1 MEHKRLDDWLSAA
14 RTDLAQRPLD
24 PLAEQQLLSRV
35 REMRALQSVAATRVD
50 IVGPERRASRRQPRL
65 AVLAWRG
72 WRTAALAGVTTLVIA
87 LAIAMLAPEAPQRA
101 AEVRTPFLALV
112 ASDAMAAEP
121 AVIVSSQVAAA
132 TLSEYGLPVDPAR
145 ADEPVRAEFLLSPT
159 GLVLAV
165 RFAE

>member
-35 REMRALQSVAATRVD
+35 REMRALQSVAATRID
-50 IVGPERRASRRQPRL
+50 IVGPERRASRRQRRFAFL
-65 AVLAWRG
+65 GWRG
-72 WRTAALAGVTTLVIA
+72 WRSAALAGVTTLVIA
-87 LAIAMLAPEAPQRA
+87 VAIAMLAPDVPQRA

-145 ADEPVRAEFLLSPT
+145 ADEPIRAEFLLSPT

>member
-35 REMRALQSVAATRVD
+35 REMRALQSVAAARID
-50 IVGPERRASRRQPRL
+50 IVGPERRASRRQRRFAFL
-65 AVLAWRG
+65 EWRG
-72 WRTAALAGVTTLVIA
+72 WRTAALAGVATLVIA
-87 LAIAMLAPEAPQRA
+87 LAIAMLAPDVPQRA

-145 ADEPVRAEFLLSPT
+145 ADEPIRAEFLLSPT

>member
-1 MEHKRLDDWLSAA
+1 
-14 RTDLAQRPLD
+14 
-24 PLAEQQLLSRV
+24 
-35 REMRALQSVAATRVD
+35 
-50 IVGPERRASRRQPRL
+50 
-65 AVLAWRG
+65 
-72 WRTAALAGVTTLVIA
+72 
-87 LAIAMLAPEAPQRA
+87 
-101 AEVRTPFLALV
+101 
-112 ASDAMAAEP
+112 MAAEP

>member
-14 RTDLAQRPLD
+14 RTDLVQRPPD
-24 PLAEQQLLSRV
+24 PLAEQQLLARV
-35 REMRALQSVAATRVD
+35 REMRALQAVAATRIGV
-50 IVGPERRASRRQPRL
+50 VPPARRPLSHQIRFALLR
-65 AVLAWRG
+65 WRG

-87 LAIAMLAPEAPQRA
+87 LSIAMLAPDVPQRDA
-101 AEVRTPFLALV
+101 AVRTPFLALV
-112 ASDAMAAEP
+112 ASEVIAAEP

-145 ADEPVRAEFLLSPT
+145 ADEPVKAEFLLSPT